1 MCTARSGQVEFP
13 FLDENLWSIF
23 LQLKSSNQGLEKLFS
38 GYSINMQKDWK
49 KFSFQ
54 AFSSTFIGYCP
65 WHSLTKQHSQLPRH
79 ISYHRRCKIWPKV
92 AVFIGRQAFLE
103 TVTGTKPG
111 NSFYSG
117 FGILCKIVDWQKVF
131 SSGLTKNVKR
141 LETVWVQFSSL
152 PAHR

>member
-1 MCTARSGQVEFP
+1 MDPNSVHWKKGKEGGCVGWTEAFIMCVCLFQCTFIYDFTLCVCLFHASVQPTQPPSLYFIIQIHWAYQVWAGKCTARSGQVEFP

-65 WHSLTKQHSQLPRH
+65 
-79 ISYHRRCKIWPKV
+79 
-92 AVFIGRQAFLE
+92 
-103 TVTGTKPG
+103 
-111 NSFYSG
+111 
-117 FGILCKIVDWQKVF
+117 
-131 SSGLTKNVKR
+131 
-141 LETVWVQFSSL
+141 
-152 PAHR
+152 